1 MNTLMKMAC
10 NSEDFATRRFST
22 LTTVFGHLDG
32 VGSHKNTRYDYISG
46 CRPGLGPGRP
56 SVQLALI
63 LGSPGVKI
71 LAAFSGNEH
80 SSSYFNED

>member
-1 MNTLMKMAC
+1 MAC

-46 CRPGLGPGRP
+46 CRP

-80 SSSYFNED
+80 SSSY